1 MRPGARRD
9 DNVPQPPYLTTDE
22 SRQNTGMAGREAFWN
37 IDHVRLFYALAAV
50 AMAVFAAGCWR
61 NIRVWRKGWV
71 AKGAPGPRSVLPAM
85 LKDVLANRKIFLGDG
100 IGVGGLAHMLM
111 MWGFGVLFIG
121 TVLLTVD
128 HYLVGFLKGA
138 VYQTYAAVL
147 DVMGLAF
154 IAGVIVAGVRRYV
167 IKRGKMVSDG
177 ADFAILFALLAIAV
191 TGFLVEAF
199 RIASF
204 PKPWTER
211 SPVGLFIAARL
222 SGDTELW
229 HRILW
234 WVHAALSLTFIAYLP
249 FGKLFH
255 MIAGPVNVAWATAP
269 PGIVT
274 LEERETLA
282 GDFSRRHMIAFDA
295 CTRCNRCDTICPSN
309 ISGEGLSPRG
319 INQTLKAHVH
329 AKYGFAALIASLL
342 KKRTDG
348 PAAQQAIA
356 GEDAWMCTTCRA
368 CVEECPLTIDNLD
381 IIRQV
386 RTLKVEEGTQVPTMV
401 AKTLESLFT
410 HDNPYQLPAGKRGDW
425 AEGLDVVDLSDGGQA
440 DMLYFVGCA
449 ASYDTRLQNIARAA
463 VEVLGKLDVS
473 FGIMGADESC
483 CGDLARRLGEDGLV
497 EEAVVRNCEKFAN
510 CGVSEIVTTCPHSF
524 KMFRDDYP
532 LYRDKLGIPGGT
544 DLTVR
549 HSTQVLAAL
558 AGEGRLTFSR
568 ALGKRVTYHD
578 PCYLGRHCGI
588 YEPPRQVIRA
598 IPGIDFVEMKRNRR
612 NSFCCGGGGGRTW
625 MEEFPATEKIAEIRV
640 KEAIDVGAELLIT
653 ACPFCLSM
661 LEDAAKTAGYE
672 DRLEVKDIMELTAE
686 LI

>member
-1 MRPGARRD
+1 
-9 DNVPQPPYLTTDE
+9 
-22 SRQNTGMAGREAFWN
+22 MAAREAFWN
-37 IDHVRLFYALAAV
+37 IGHVWVFYALAAIAV
-50 AMAVFAAGCWR
+50 ALFAAGGWR
-61 NIRVWRKGWV
+61 NIRIWRKGWV
-71 AKGAPGPRSVLPAM
+71 AKGSPGPRGVLPAM
-85 LKDVLANRKIFLGDG
+85 LKDVLANRKIARGDG
-100 IGVGGLAHMLM
+100 IGLGGLAHFLL
-111 MWGFGVLFIG
+111 MWGFVFLFVG
-121 TVLLTVD
+121 TVLLTID
-128 HYLVGFLKGA
+128 HYVVGFLEGA
-138 VYQTYAAVL
+138 VYRGYSRAL
-147 DVMGLAF
+147 DAFGMWMIVGLLL
-154 IAGVIVAGVRRYV
+154 AGVRRYV
-167 IKRGKMVSDG
+167 IKRRKMVSDG
-177 ADFAILFALLAIAV
+177 LDFVILFGLLAIAV

-204 PKPWTER
+204 PASLAEP
-211 SPVGLFIAARL
+211 SPVGVFIAARL
-222 SGDTELW
+222 SGDTELG
-229 HRILW
+229 HRVLW
-234 WVHAALSLTFIAYLP
+234 WVHAALSLAFIAYLP

-255 MIAGPVNVAWATAP
+255 LIAGPVNVAWATAP
-269 PGIVT
+269 PEIVT
-274 LEERETLA
+274 LDERETLA

-295 CTRCNRCDTICPSN
+295 CTRCNRCDTKCPSN

-329 AKYGFAALIASLL
+329 EKYGFASLIGGLL
-342 KKRTDG
+342 KKHTDG
-348 PAAQQAIA
+348 PATEQAIA
-356 GEDAWMCTTCRA
+356 GDDAWMCTTCRA

-386 RTLKVEEGTQVPTMV
+386 RTLKIEEGTQVPTMV

-449 ASYDTRLQNIARAA
+449 ASYDTRLQNVARST

-473 FGIMGADESC
+473 FGIMGANESC

-497 EEAVVRNCEKFAN
+497 EEAVIRNYETFAN
-510 CGVSEIVTTCPHSF
+510 CGIGEIVTTCPHSF
-524 KMFRDDYP
+524 KMFKDDYP
-532 LYRDKLGIPGGT
+532 LYREKLGITGGGG
-544 DLTVR
+544 LTVR

-558 AGEGRLTFSR
+558 AGEGKLTFSR

-598 IPGIDFVEMKRNRR
+598 IPEIDLVEMKRNRR

-640 KEAIDVGAELLIT
+640 KEAIDVGAEVVIT